1 MIKVRLATTGDLTR
15 LVIFGRNAHAHSNY
29 ADIPYNSMVVRET
42 LRAAV
47 TLKGQDVIIAEREDG
62 SLCGLLIALTV
73 PLPFARRK
81 YATDGVFYA
90 EQGGDRLLDAFI
102 EWAKARHVARIDCG
116 VTQSDP
122 TSRLDVLYERKGFT
136 RTGGMYMRKLTEES
150 QP

>member
-1 MIKVRLATTGDLTR
+1 MIKVRLANTGDLTR
-15 LVIFGRNAHAHSNY
+15 LVIFGRNAHAASNY

-47 TLKGQDVIIAEREDG
+47 TLKGQDVFIAEREDG

-90 EQGGDRLLDAFI
+90 EQGGDKLLDAFI
-102 EWAKARHVARIDCG
+102 EWAKARHAARIDMG
-116 VTQSDP
+116 VTQFDP
-122 TSRLDVLYERKGFT
+122 QRRLDKLYESRGFVT
-136 RTGGMYMRKLTEES
+136 TGGMYMQKLTEEP
-150 QP
+150 QL

>member
-1 MIKVRLATTGDLTR
+1 MIKVRLANTGDLTR

-47 TLKGQDVIIAEREDG
+47 TLKGQDVIIAERDDG

-73 PLPFARRK
+73 PLPFSRRK

-90 EQGGDRLLDAFI
+90 EQGGDKLLDAFI
-102 EWAKARHVARIDCG
+102 EWAKARHVARIDMG

-122 TSRLDVLYERKGFT
+122 SRRLDVLYKSRGFQP
-136 RTGGMYMRKLTEES
+136 TGGMYLQKLTEEP
-150 QP
+150 QL

>member
-1 MIKVRLATTGDLTR
+1 MIKVRLAHTGDLTR

-47 TLKGQDVIIAEREDG
+47 TLKGQDVLIAEREDG

-73 PLPFARRK
+73 PLPFSRKK

-90 EQGGDRLLDAFI
+90 EQGGDKLLDAFI
-102 EWAKARHVARIDCG
+102 EWAKARHAARIDMG
-116 VTQSDP
+116 VTQFDP
-122 TSRLDVLYERKGFT
+122 AARLDKLYETRGFV
-136 RTGGMYMRKLTEES
+136 RTGGMYMQKITEES